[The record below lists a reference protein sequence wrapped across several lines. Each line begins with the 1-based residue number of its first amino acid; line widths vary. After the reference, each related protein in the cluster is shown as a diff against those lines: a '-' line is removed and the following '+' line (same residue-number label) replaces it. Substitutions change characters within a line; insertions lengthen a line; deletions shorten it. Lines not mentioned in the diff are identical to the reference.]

1 MVFTSKTSSRS
12 GGLGLLQLIAI
23 RSRGAPKAGS
33 WGLYHNII
41 IISRQWRGVYICII
55 SIDLSSQRFQKVS
68 TLQSASFARRRRR
81 RRRCK
86 PYIVREEF
94 PKKKWVKRFGFSKTR
109 VGSKKG
115 LLPLDGKVAHQHS
128 HPLNV
133 SFPFFFN
140 FTTQQ
145 IDISFFSEQEFSE
158 LFGLVPHSA
167 HEESYSNH
175 HTDVDNDKVI

>member
-1 MVFTSKTSSRS
+1 MQFRLRMISVDWDIH
-12 GGLGLLQLIAI
+12 GLRPCLPL
-23 RSRGAPKAGS
+23 
-33 WGLYHNII
+33 
-41 IISRQWRGVYICII
+41 C
-55 SIDLSSQRFQKVS
+55 
-68 TLQSASFARRRRR
+68 TLG
-81 RRRCK
+81 
-86 PYIVREEF
+86 P
-94 PKKKWVKRFGFSKTR
+94 
-109 VGSKKG
+109 KG

-133 SFPFFFN
+133 SFPLLFFN

-145 IDISFFSEQEFSE
+145 IDISFLSEQEFSE